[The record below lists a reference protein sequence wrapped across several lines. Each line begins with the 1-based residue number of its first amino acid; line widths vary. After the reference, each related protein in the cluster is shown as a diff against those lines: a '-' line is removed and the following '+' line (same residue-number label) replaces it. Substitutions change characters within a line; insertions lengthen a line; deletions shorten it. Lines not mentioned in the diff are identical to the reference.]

1 MTLNCETENT
11 RFSGL
16 TSRSSLREM
25 YEEDLHQDA
34 VQAMCDAW
42 QVTIIDPEWGRND
55 VLWPML
61 GHGDVPRLIPCP
73 GQCLQGPVASEPGHV
88 VPDLVQARRV
98 DLPDHSG
105 PVDENH
111 VCPVPRSL

>member
-1 MTLNCETENT
+1 LSDWGTRIVVTLNCETENT
-11 RFSGL
+11 RFGGL
-16 TSRSSLREM
+16 ASRSLLREM

-61 GHGDVPRLIPCP
+61 GEFA
-73 GQCLQGPVASEPGHV
+73 GQQDRGLSTSAS
-88 VPDLVQARRV
+88 
-98 DLPDHSG
+98 
-105 PVDENH
+105 
-111 VCPVPRSL
+111 